1 VINESVGIQI
11 GALGA
16 IAPSRKNDLA
26 ELAFSAMITGTFS
39 ILKMYLYCLKLG
51 TAATWLCACMAG
63 AII

>member
-1 VINESVGIQI
+1 MFSCAGIQI

-26 ELAFSAMITGTFS
+26 ELAVSAMITGKNIDSELF
-39 ILKMYLYCLKLG
+39 ICIG

-63 AII
+63 AIL